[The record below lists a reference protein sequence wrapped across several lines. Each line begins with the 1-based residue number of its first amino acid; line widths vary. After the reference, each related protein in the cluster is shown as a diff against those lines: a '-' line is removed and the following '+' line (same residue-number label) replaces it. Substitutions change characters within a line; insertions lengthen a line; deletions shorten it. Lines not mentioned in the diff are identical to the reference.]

1 MNAQMEQEMQLID
14 ELLKISTVDI
24 GDGLLAQQ
32 IEKVYGEIKENISK
46 DGVNIAHYLESLKLS
61 EEEYKE
67 KNVKPT
73 ALKRLQGELLL
84 HKLYGLE
91 KIEITESEMQSE
103 IEKMMQ
109 RFESPDVLE
118 RLKEL
123 YVPGNK
129 YYEELK
135 LRVGY
140 RKLIDSFFAEGK

>member
-1 MNAQMEQEMQLID
+1 M
-14 ELLKISTVDI
+14 
-24 GDGLLAQQ
+24 
-32 IEKVYGEIKENISK
+32 YGEIKENISK

-73 ALKRLQGELLL
+73 ARKWLQGELLL

-91 KIEITESEMQSE
+91 KIEITESEMKSE